1 MERKSFQE
9 MSPVWFD
16 GGAGYP
22 LPGEVLGFLGVKSNQ
37 LQIRNVLDEQ
47 IFVVETDSPSIR
59 PRNQGEDGIPN
70 MINLRELHEGS
81 VILNLKRRFEE
92 HQIYTYIGSILVAL
106 NPYKPFDIYGVDV
119 VKQYQKALI
128 GDNLPPHLFAVA
140 NTAFLKM
147 ARTSKNQTVVIS
159 GESGAGKTESTKLIV
174 QFLAASCN
182 STNTS
187 LITEQILEATPL
199 LESFGNAKTVKNDNS
214 SRFGKYLE
222 LQYTNGVITGAK
234 TTDYLLEKSRI
245 VSQAPYERNYHIFY
259 EMLAGMTEADK
270 NKYGLQ
276 QAQSYYYLNQGGN
289 PSIPSKNDGEDFT
302 GILAALDVLGFT
314 ADETDTVFSI
324 VAAVLHLGNVYFG
337 KSEEEIATVISQS
350 ELRVVAELLQLP
362 FDGLHSAVTAK
373 LTEAHGE
380 KIYSSYSME
389 QALEARDAIAKSL
402 YQRLF
407 VWLVERVNRTVY
419 KQPEKRCRTIG
430 ILDIF
435 GFEDF
440 DVNSF
445 EQLCINFANE
455 KLHDHFNRHI
465 FKIEQMEYE
474 KESIG
479 WKHMTCP
486 DNQLCLDL
494 ISAKPHGIFSLLND
508 QSSFPQATDRS
519 FLEKCHHFHQD
530 HEHYERPRVPA
541 QEFSIRHCAGKVSY
555 KVHGFLDKNKD
566 TMRYD
571 VVEML
576 IGSKCELLSRMFWE
590 HQSLELNK
598 SISKKQ
604 HGLTTL
610 NVVSHK
616 VPTVSAKFQESLEE
630 LLEEISKCNPL
641 FVRCMKPNTCKA
653 ALMFDTA
660 IVLEQ
665 LRNLGILD
673 TIRIRK
679 KGYPIRVPFK
689 QFADRYKFMI
699 GELNPDSDPRGVCI
713 MILGKLGSH
722 FADQFQLGQS
732 KVFLREVVEHHLET
746 ERSRILN
753 LAATQVQRVFRGHVA
768 AKAFS
773 RMKSAI
779 VTIQAGIRMAKIREA
794 YLELRRAVVF
804 VQATWKMILQRRRY
818 IKLREEAQKQAEL
831 NRLAQEKADRLAM
844 QNRKQE
850 EAQQAREITD
860 LSHMEIPAELSYIF
874 DNIKSWHPQHTD
886 RNVVKVFSHVA
897 EQPFKSSL
905 PADVDWHQLSKYI
918 SIYLKGGRWGVT
930 KKPISAPFHRMSND
944 DAHQAIAIFKMILR
958 FMGDTRLTEEKE
970 RLLGN
975 YIVQMGLK
983 NEAVRDEILCQLCS
997 QTWGEGPAHWNRE
1010 RGWILLTNCL
1020 SSWFPSPTLYKYLL
1034 NHVSN
1039 SMDNG
1044 YNNHCQHK
1052 MLHSPAMDEGLPR
1065 TYPPC
1070 VLEWKTNRKLANMAL
1085 ETRFHDGEAFTS
1097 SVNSWTTG
1105 EEFGV
1110 TVLHHRGVH
1119 DENLGWTVVLRDGT
1133 EEYEL
1138 AGYDYVLDLIAEME
1152 MAPGFPVCKSFFL
1165 VSSDKMASNAE
1176 EVDISFS
1183 DIPTKVPPL
1192 LQSGVRGYS
1201 YDGPLKHAE
1210 RLSQQSEYV
1219 HNFPQRQ
1226 AANKDSIPGSSDYLP
1241 YDYKLPIRDYG
1252 LPPAPDYTTEDGGR
1266 FRHGPGSPSSS
1277 RSTPQHHM
1285 SNRRMGN
1292 TPHRE
1297 TRLRHKS
1304 LGGRSVGGQS
1314 IPHSEVSQSGL
1325 DDYLDR
1331 LFNPV
1336 LSDDSSE
1343 LGDAAGM
1350 EVHMKGGGQA
1360 PAPPGAAG
1368 TTGTSS
1374 TTPKMAGQNVDLNA
1388 ANSMMGMQ
1396 PGMMGVG
1403 LLPTMPN
1410 MGLMQGVGNPALLQ
1424 QAMLQQQAYLAQQ
1437 MMLLQQQQALFSQQ
1451 SQLPAQQAP
1460 GIPTQHRSPHSHSS
1474 TSKPPSLSSTASLT
1488 EQSPD
1493 ETDAIPTAVQGS
1505 PAAGSQVSP
1514 SKVKPP
1520 NVGLPDPNVTP
1531 FTKDEDSTESEEET
1545 RSHAFYTKTTPRIRV
1560 GNIEWPPV
1568 AEKPL
1573 KRKQRDVGKLLIDDH
1588 TADLLSGSLQPKQP
1602 ETGQQQQEDGTVHVR
1617 ISSGENKVPT
1627 KESALSA
1634 HLQAIDKLKRGS
1646 PKKVSISPAS
1656 ASPAKEP
1663 RPDTTS
1669 EKKTSPTTPAAP
1681 VVAKAP
1687 VKELEKS
1694 PVKTASPVLPMSPS
1708 NKNPKFILKKK
1719 PDPHQEAMA
1728 KLEEV
1733 KKKLPP
1739 SVDTPAAAAPASN
1752 PPTVKKAV
1760 QTAAENSSVQQP
1772 QDMKTESTESEGED
1786 HHKAAL
1792 AKIGGVIIKR
1802 VQSSSRAG
1810 HAESLLS
1817 SDSDSDAVSEKSQD
1831 LKVHQEALRRLSQ
1844 KTGRPVLPQNHPTD
1858 EADARGQID
1867 APHAPDVV
1875 SQDGFPR
1882 SGQTKTELYPPNPGP
1897 YYTYTRV
1904 HWNLCVRKEVF
1915 NPTEKLENPTA
1926 LNLVFAQVVH
1936 DVSRINSCLRMTI
1949 EESSKL
1955 QTIFDEHGITPSN
1968 LSQTAMTKKR
1978 VVDIARD
1985 FPTYFCRVFPVSGD
1999 RANPDVQMLG
2009 VSHSGVRFMRR
2020 DAESAFKD
2028 CLHVLREFRFK
2039 DIRSVEVE
2047 PRTVLQINL
2056 HNGSRI
2062 PLYTPR
2068 AKQIQDMI
2076 RKWIE
2081 DLEKDSNYVRAT
2093 RAYVTRDVSR
2103 KEQEDKLLSF
2113 QSGDV
2118 IKLLKELREDIN
2130 EDGKEPADRS
2140 LPEQVDGSENSQSD
2154 WMLGEVKGDKGYF
2167 PKDYVQP
2174 VAHRS
2179 SISSGSDPDRASQAA
2194 NDTKSDLTSLAVGTS
2209 PMMEYAG
2216 KYFREATT
2224 RSLTEEEKSELVQF
2238 TKSPLEKPLLP
2249 LDRELYQ
2256 CCTDNFVSV
2265 MKYMGDY
2272 PLRGKDDTENA
2283 FDIIKRARRYP
2294 DVQDEIF
2301 CQIVKQTTANRSARK
2316 DGCVKG
2322 WRLLSLYSAYY
2333 PCSDNLKPYLIK
2345 HLHNMSTDTSEEHH
2359 AAATQCL
2366 ENLRATLSN
2375 GGRQKPPHP
2384 LEVKAI
2390 GIGRSTKRQ
2399 MIVMPGSQSAVVKI
2413 KTCTLVHQI
2422 IEEISTRELGVT
2434 ADNKIEEFSLYS
2446 IVEHGKEKENEVEML
2461 GRKVYLM
2468 DVLTDYEGA
2477 GQEYT
2482 LILKKVVWYHPIKLD
2497 NENFVTLLYHQ
2508 ILPDFVNGRL
2518 VQIQGTK
2525 LSKQT
2530 MHDIARLTA
2539 LEFRAGENLK
2549 TTPTMADIESALPQN
2564 CVQMQKIQQWANM
2577 IHSYLNH
2584 VVRLSTNQAR
2594 VQFIGTIMQ
2603 WPLFG
2608 SSFYSVDSTTE
2619 PQAKEGC
2626 LIAINKSGIHFLP
2639 ESHVPIVS
2647 YDFSNLVSTRKLRTK
2662 DGVGYLDIKLG
2673 NMLSQRVIRLE
2684 TEQGGEIS
2692 SLIQQY
2698 ISILITEK
2706 GAPTAKK

>member
-1 MERKSFQE
+1 MSSLLDTSKQ
-9 MSPVWFD
+9 SPVWFD

-59 PRNQGEDGIPN
+59 PRNRDEDGMAN

-106 NPYKPFDIYGVDV
+106 NPYKPCDIYGVDV
-119 VKQYQKALI
+119 VKEYQKAMI

-147 ARTSKNQTVVIS
+147 VRTGKNQTVVIS

-187 LITEQILEATPL
+187 LITEQILEANPL

-289 PSIPSKNDGEDFT
+289 PTILSKNDGEDFT

-314 ADETDTVFSI
+314 ADETDTVFCI

-337 KSEEEIATVISQS
+337 RNEEEIATVISQS
-350 ELRVVAELLQLP
+350 ELRVAAELLQLP

-373 LTEAHGE
+373 LTEALGE
-380 KIYSSYSME
+380 KIYSSYSVE

-419 KQPEKRCRTIG
+419 KQPERRCRTIG

-455 KLHDHFNRHI
+455 KLHDHFNKHI
-465 FKIEQMEYE
+465 FKLEQMEYE

-486 DNQLCLDL
+486 DNQLCLHL

-604 HGLTTL
+604 RGLTTL

-653 ALMFDTA
+653 ALMFDTD

-679 KGYPIRVPFK
+679 KGFPIRVPFK

-699 GELNPDSDPRGVCI
+699 GELSPDSDPRGVCI

-753 LAATQVQRVFRGHVA
+753 LAATQVQKVFRGHVA

-773 RMKSAI
+773 KMKSAI

-794 YLELRRAVVF
+794 YMELRRAVVL

-818 IKLREEAQKQAEL
+818 VQLREEAQRQAEL
-831 NRLAQEKADRLAM
+831 DRLVQEKADKLAM
-844 QNRKQE
+844 
-850 EAQQAREITD
+850 AQQAREAAD

-897 EQPFKSSL
+897 DQPCNHSL

-997 QTWGEGPAHWNRE
+997 QTWDEGPVRFNYE
-1010 RGWILLTNCL
+1010 RGWVLLTNCL

-1039 SMDNG
+1039 SMQNG
-1044 YNNHCQHK
+1044 FNTHCQHK
-1052 MLHSPAMDEGLPR
+1052 MLHSPAMAEGLPR

-1070 VLEWKTNRKLANMAL
+1070 ILEWKTNRKLANMAL

-1097 SVNSWTTG
+1097 SVTSWTTG
-1105 EEFGV
+1105 EEFAV

-1119 DENLGWTVVLRDGT
+1119 DENLGWTVVLQDGT

-1192 LQSGVRGYS
+1192 LQGGASGYAH
-1201 YDGPLKHAE
+1201 DGPIKHTG
-1210 RLSQQSEYV
+1210 RLSQQYV
-1219 HNFPQRQ
+1219 HNFAQWQ
-1226 AANKDSIPGSSDYLP
+1226 AANRRQMETVPAHVSDSSDYLP
-1241 YDYKLPIRDYG
+1241 YQGDYKLPIRDYG
-1252 LPPAPDYTTEDGGR
+1252 LPPAPDYSTEDGRR
-1266 FRHGPGSPSSS
+1266 FHQDPGSPPSS
-1277 RSTPQHHM
+1277 RSTPQHHV
-1285 SNRRMGN
+1285 SGRRMGN

-1297 TRLRHKS
+1297 TRVRHKS
-1304 LGGRSVGGQS
+1304 LGGRSLGGQS

-1374 TTPKMAGQNVDLNA
+1374 TAPKMAGQNVDLTA

-1403 LLPTMPN
+1403 LLPN
-1410 MGLMQGVGNPALLQ
+1410 MGLMQGVGNPVMMQ

-1437 MMLLQQQQALFSQQ
+1437 MMLLQQQQALLSQ
-1451 SQLPAQQAP
+1451 SQLPPQLAP
-1460 GIPTQHRSPHSHSS
+1460 GILTQHPSVDSRSS
-1474 TSKPPSLSSTASLT
+1474 TSKPPSLSSTSSIT
-1488 EQSPD
+1488 EQRPV
-1493 ETDAIPTAVQGS
+1493 ENDAIPTAVPMS
-1505 PAAGSQVSP
+1505 PAASP
-1514 SKVKPP
+1514 SKGKPSP
-1520 NVGLPDPNVTP
+1520 NEGLNNTSSPDPTAPPSTRV
-1531 FTKDEDSTESEEET
+1531 EDNTESDEEI

-1568 AEKPL
+1568 AEKPV
-1573 KRKQRDVGKLLIDDH
+1573 KRRQRDVGKLMIDDH
-1588 TADLLSGSLQPKQP
+1588 TTDLLSGSLQTKQP
-1602 ETGQQQQEDGTVHVR
+1602 EPGQQQDEDGTVHVR
-1617 ISSGENKVPT
+1617 ISSGENKIPT
-1627 KESALSA
+1627 KEAALSV

-1646 PKKVSISPAS
+1646 PKKVSISPPT
-1656 ASPAKEP
+1656 ASPVKEP
-1663 RPDTTS
+1663 RPQTTS
-1669 EKKTSPTTPAAP
+1669 EGKTSSVTPTTPA
-1681 VVAKAP
+1681 VTKATAEEP
-1687 VKELEKS
+1687 KKS
-1694 PVKTASPVLPMSPS
+1694 PVKTGSSVLPISPT
-1708 NKNPKFILKKK
+1708 NKQPKFLLKKK

-1728 KLEEV
+1728 KLKQV
-1733 KKKLPP
+1733 KKNLP
-1739 SVDTPAAAAPASN
+1739 SSNDTPASPAKKS
-1752 PPTVKKAV
+1752 PTVQKSVK
-1760 QTAAENSSVQQP
+1760 TTAENILVQQP
-1772 QDMKTESTESEGED
+1772 EDKKEENTEPENED
-1786 HHKAAL
+1786 PHKAAL

-1802 VQSSSRAG
+1802 VQSSSPARRADLP
-1810 HAESLLS
+1810 E
-1817 SDSDSDAVSEKSQD
+1817 SDSDSDAMSEKSQD
-1831 LKVHQEALRRLSQ
+1831 LKIHQEALRRLSQ
-1844 KTGRPVLPQNHPTD
+1844 KTGRPVLPQNHPPD
-1858 EADARGQID
+1858 DADAQGLQREEPQ
-1867 APHAPDVV
+1867 DVV
-1875 SQDGFPR
+1875 SLDGFPR
-1882 SGQTKTELYPPNPGP
+1882 SGQTKTELYPHNPGP

-2039 DIRSVEVE
+2039 DIQSVEVE
-2047 PRTVLQINL
+2047 PRTVLHINL
-2056 HNGSRI
+2056 HSGNRI

-2076 RKWIE
+2076 RKWIK
-2081 DLEKDSNYVRAT
+2081 DLEKESNYVRAT
-2093 RAYVTRDVSR
+2093 RSYVTRDVPR
-2103 KEQEDKLLSF
+2103 KEHEEKLLSF

-2118 IKLLKELREDIN
+2118 IKLLKELREDIH
-2130 EDGKEPADRS
+2130 EDDKEKADRS
-2140 LPEQVDGSENSQSD
+2140 LSALPDQVDGSENQSD

-2179 SISSGSDPDRASQAA
+2179 SLSSVSDPDRTSQAA
-2194 NDTKSDLTSLAVGTS
+2194 TDTKSDFASLPVGAS

-2224 RSLTEEEKSELVQF
+2224 RPLAEEERLELVQF
-2238 TKSPLEKPLLP
+2238 TKSPIEKPLLP
-2249 LDRELYQ
+2249 LDKEFDQ

-2283 FDIIKRARRYP
+2283 FDVIKKARRYP

-2322 WRLLSLYSAYY
+2322 WRLLSLYSAYF

-2345 HLHNMSTDTSEEHH
+2345 HLHNVSTDTSEEHH
-2359 AAATQCL
+2359 AVAAQCL
-2366 ENLRATLSN
+2366 ENLRATLTN

-2399 MIVMPGSQSAVVKI
+2399 MIVMPGSLSAVVKI

-2422 IEEISTRELGVT
+2422 IEEICTRELAVT
-2434 ADNKIEEFSLYS
+2434 ADNKIEEFSVYS

-2468 DVLTDYEGA
+2468 DVLTDFEGS

-2508 ILPDFVNGRL
+2508 ILPDFVSGRL
-2518 VQIQGTK
+2518 VQVQGTK

-2539 LEFRAGENLK
+2539 LAFRAGENLK

-2564 CVQMQKIQQWANM
+2564 CVQMQKVQQWANM

-2584 VVRLSTNQAR
+2584 VVRLSANQAR

-2639 ESHVPIVS
+2639 ESHVPVVS

-2698 ISILITEK
+2698 ISIIISEK
-2706 GAPTAKK
+2706 GAPTK

>member
-1 MERKSFQE
+1 MSSFLDTSKS
-9 MSPVWFD
+9 SVWFD

-22 LPGEVLGFLGVKSNQ
+22 LPGEVLGFLGVKSTQ

-47 IFVVETDSPSIR
+47 IFIVETDSPSIR
-59 PRNQGEDGIPN
+59 PRNRDEDGMAN
-70 MINLRELHEGS
+70 MINLRVLHEGS

-106 NPYKPFDIYGVDV
+106 NPYKPCDIYGVDV
-119 VKQYQKALI
+119 VKEYQKAMI

-147 ARTSKNQTVVIS
+147 VRTSKNQTVVIS
-159 GESGAGKTESTKLIV
+159 GESGAGKTESTKLMV

-187 LITEQILEATPL
+187 LITEQILEAAPL

-289 PSIPSKNDGEDFT
+289 PTIPSKNDGEDFS

-337 KSEEEIATVISQS
+337 RTEEEIATVISQS

-380 KIYSSYSME
+380 KIYSSYSVE

-419 KQPEKRCRTIG
+419 RQSERRCRTIG

-465 FKIEQMEYE
+465 FKLEQMEYE

-519 FLEKCHHFHQD
+519 FLEKCHHFHQN
-530 HEHYERPRVPA
+530 HEHYDRPRVPA

-604 HGLTTL
+604 HGLTLL

-641 FVRCMKPNTCKA
+641 FVRCVKPNTSKA
-653 ALMFDTA
+653 ALMFDTS

-679 KGYPIRVPFK
+679 KGFPIRIPFK

-699 GELNPDSDPRGVCI
+699 GELSPDSDPRGVCI

-753 LAATQVQRVFRGHVA
+753 QAATQVQRVFRGHMAVQ
-768 AKAFS
+768 AFS

-779 VTIQAGIRMAKIREA
+779 VTIQAGIRMAKVRETF
-794 YLELRRAVVF
+794 LELRRAVVL

-818 IKLREEAQKQAEL
+818 IKLHEEAQKQAEL

-844 QNRKQE
+844 
-850 EAQQAREITD
+850 AQQAREVTD
-860 LSHMEIPAELSYIF
+860 FSHMEIPAELSYIF
-874 DNIKSWHPQHTD
+874 DSIKSWHPQHTD

-897 EQPFKSSL
+897 EQPGKFSL

-918 SIYLKGGRWGVT
+918 SIYLKVEKWGVT
-930 KKPISAPFHRMSND
+930 KKPISAPFHRMNND
-944 DAHQAIAIFKMILR
+944 DAHQAIAVFKMILR

-997 QTWGEGPAHWNRE
+997 QTWGDGLVSLNYE

-1039 SMDNG
+1039 SMYNG
-1044 YNNHCQHK
+1044 YNTHCQHK

-1070 VLEWKTNRKLANMAL
+1070 ILEWKTNRKLANMAL

-1105 EEFGV
+1105 EEFGL

-1119 DENLGWTVVLRDGT
+1119 DENLGWTVVLQDGT

-1183 DIPTKVPPL
+1183 DVPTKVSPL
-1192 LQSGVRGYS
+1192 LQVGVRGYPH
-1201 YDGPLKHAE
+1201 DGPIKHTE
-1210 RLSQQSEYV
+1210 VSQQYV
-1219 HNFPQRQ
+1219 HNFAQWQ
-1226 AANKDSIPGSSDYLP
+1226 AADKESVPVHVSDTSDYLT
-1241 YDYKLPIRDYG
+1241 YQGDYKLPVRDYG
-1252 LPPAPDYTTEDGGR
+1252 LPPAPDYGAEDGQR
-1266 FRHGPGSPSSS
+1266 YSQAPGSPASSL
-1277 RSTPQHHM
+1277 STPQHHV
-1285 SNRRMGN
+1285 SNRRMGMR
-1292 TPHRE
+1292 PQRDARSRHR
-1297 TRLRHKS
+1297 S
-1304 LGGRSVGGQS
+1304 VGGRSVGGQS
-1314 IPHSEVSQSGL
+1314 LPHSELSQSGL

-1336 LSDDSSE
+1336 LSDDSSD

-1350 EVHMKGGGQA
+1350 GVHMKGGGQA
-1360 PAPPGAAG
+1360 PAPPGAGG
-1368 TTGTSS
+1368 TTGTTS
-1374 TTPKMAGQNVDLNA
+1374 TTHNMAGQNVDLTA

-1396 PGMMGVG
+1396 PGVMGMG
-1403 LLPTMPN
+1403 LLPS
-1410 MGLMQGVGNPALLQ
+1410 MGLMQGVGNPALMQ

-1437 MMLLQQQQALFSQQ
+1437 MMLLQQQQALLSQQ
-1451 SQLPAQQAP
+1451 SQLPGQQAS
-1460 GIPTQHRSPHSHSS
+1460 G
-1474 TSKPPSLSSTASLT
+1474 TSQSNTGKSPSLSPTVSIT
-1488 EQSPD
+1488 EQLPD
-1493 ETDAIPTAVQGS
+1493 DNGEIPTAVQEP
-1505 PAAGSQVSP
+1505 PAAGPDSP
-1514 SKVKPP
+1514 STGHDD
-1520 NVGLPDPNVTP
+1520 N
-1531 FTKDEDSTESEEET
+1531 TESEEET
-1545 RSHAFYTKTTPRIRV
+1545 RPYAFYTKTTPRIRV

-1568 AEKPL
+1568 SEKPM
-1573 KRKQRDVGKLLIDDH
+1573 KKKQRDVGKLLIDDH
-1588 TADLLSGSLQPKQP
+1588 TADLLSGSLQTKQP
-1602 ETGQQQQEDGTVHVR
+1602 EQGQQQEEDGIVHVR
-1617 ISSGENKVPT
+1617 ISSSENKKPT

-1634 HLQAIDKLKRGS
+1634 HLQAIDKLKHGS
-1646 PKKVSISPAS
+1646 PKKVSISPVT
-1656 ASPAKEP
+1656 ASPAKKEP
-1663 RPDTTS
+1663 RPQTTS
-1669 EKKTSPTTPAAP
+1669 GREKSSAPATPA
-1681 VVAKAP
+1681 VS
-1687 VKELEKS
+1687 ELAEQKKS
-1694 PVKTASPVLPMSPS
+1694 PVKTASSILPVSSP
-1708 NKNPKFILKKK
+1708 NKHPKFVLKKK
-1719 PDPHQEAMA
+1719 PDPHQEAMD
-1728 KLEEV
+1728 KLKEV
-1733 KKKLPP
+1733 KKKLPS
-1739 SVDTPAAAAPASN
+1739 SVDTPAAPTSN
-1752 PPTVKKAV
+1752 PP
-1760 QTAAENSSVQQP
+1760 SVPKPVTTREEQP
-1772 QDMKTESTESEGED
+1772 EDMKEENMSESED
-1786 HHKAAL
+1786 PHRAAL

-1802 VQSSSRAG
+1802 AQSSSPTRSAG
-1810 HAESLLS
+1810 PADSGGTLVS

-1831 LKVHQEALRRLSQ
+1831 MKIHQEALRKLSQ
-1844 KTGRPVLPQNHPTD
+1844 KTGRPVLPQNHPTSNA
-1858 EADARGQID
+1858 EAQGRQGE
-1867 APHAPDVV
+1867 APQETPDVV

-1882 SGQTKTELYPPNPGP
+1882 SGQTKTELYPPSPGP

-1915 NPTEKLENPTA
+1915 NPMEKLENPTA

-1999 RANPDVQMLG
+1999 RANPEVQMLG

-2028 CLHVLREFRFK
+2028 YLHVLREFRFK

-2047 PRTVLQINL
+2047 PRTVLHINL
-2056 HNGSRI
+2056 HSGNRI

-2076 RKWIE
+2076 RKWIK
-2081 DLEKDSNYVRAT
+2081 DLEKESNYVRAT
-2093 RAYVTRDVSR
+2093 RSYVTRDVPR
-2103 KEQEDKLLSF
+2103 KEQEEKLLSF

-2118 IKLLKELREDIN
+2118 IKLLKELREDIH
-2130 EDGKEPADRS
+2130 E
-2140 LPEQVDGSENSQSD
+2140 D

-2179 SISSGSDPDRASQAA
+2179 PRSSVSDPDRTSQAA
-2194 NDTKSDLTSLAVGTS
+2194 TDTRSEFASLPVGTS

-2216 KYFREATT
+2216 KYFRESTT
-2224 RSLTEEEKSELVQF
+2224 RSLTEEEKLELVQF

-2249 LDRELYQ
+2249 LDREFDQ

-2283 FDIIKRARRYP
+2283 FDMIKRARRYP
-2294 DVQDEIF
+2294 DIQDEIF
-2301 CQIVKQTTANRSARK
+2301 CQIVKQTTANRSAKK

-2322 WRLLSLYSAYY
+2322 WRLLSLYSAYF

-2345 HLHNMSTDTSEEHH
+2345 HLHNVSTDSSEEHH
-2359 AAATQCL
+2359 AVATQCL
-2366 ENLRATLSN
+2366 ENLRATLTN

-2399 MIVMPGSQSAVVKI
+2399 MIVMPGSVSSVVKI

-2422 IEEISTRELGVT
+2422 IEDICTRELGVI
-2434 ADNKIEEFSLYS
+2434 ADNKIEEFALYS

-2497 NENFVTLLYHQ
+2497 NENLVTVLYHQ
-2508 ILPDFVNGRL
+2508 ILPDFVSGRL
-2518 VQIQGTK
+2518 VQVQGTK

-2539 LEFRAGENLK
+2539 LEFRGGETVK
-2549 TTPTMADIESALPQN
+2549 TTPTMADIQSALPQN
-2564 CVQMQKIQQWANM
+2564 CVNMQKIQQWANM

-2584 VVRLSTNQAR
+2584 VVRLSPNQAR

-2619 PQAKEGC
+2619 PQAKDGC
-2626 LIAINKSGIHFLP
+2626 LVAINKSGIHFLP

-2698 ISILITEK
+2698 ISIIIAEK
-2706 GAPTAKK
+2706 GPPTNSK